1 MKIEIYDKKKKH
13 IMYIYDKYIMEHIRS
28 LLKI

>member
-1 MKIEIYDKKKKH
+1 MKIEIYDKKKKR
-13 IMYIYDKYIMEHIRS
+13 IMYIYDKYIMKHIRS